1 MQIDRE
7 QAAPK
12 NPVGK
17 KLVNPVK
24 SMLITP
30 KQYVMMM
37 KMMKMMK
44 MMMMMM
50 MMLSVVVY
58 TLKRQ

>member
-30 KQYVMMM
+30 KQYG
-37 KMMKMMK
+37 

-50 MMLSVVVY
+50 MSVVVY